1 MSLAGLLGLFT
12 QSNAIAEGVIKTI
25 NETVDKTSDSN
36 LDDAKKTIGKAVDK
50 NSNLSSN
57 QEEDTKQVKNTED
70 LEDGVKDDAS
80 TQVMT
85 EKEVEVTPQPEILGG
100 SVNVYSLRGYNNIDS
115 ESDTFPNRRNMVVDG
130 GITVMFDDQPPM
142 VPHNIDK
149 DRISLSENT
158 CLKCHSKAASKLE
171 MGPKPTSSHFRGRD
185 GKQQKVLVAGRYFC
199 TQCHTPQAHTK
210 PLIKNNFSN

>member
-1 MSLAGLLGLFT
+1 MKTVLIMSLAGLLGLFI
-12 QSNAIAEGVIKTI
+12 QSNAIADDMIKTT
-25 NETVDKTSDSN
+25 NETVDEASNSNVDDAKKPTDKTVDKTSD
-36 LDDAKKTIGKAVDK
+36 
-50 NSNLSSN
+50 LSRD
-57 QEEDTKQVKNTED
+57 QE
-70 LEDGVKDDAS
+70 EDGVKDDTS

-100 SVNVYSLRGYNNIDS
+100 SVNVYSLRGYNNIDN

-142 VPHNIDK
+142 VPHSIDK
-149 DRISLSENT
+149 DRISLNENT

-210 PLIKNNFSN
+210 PLVKNNFSN

>member
-1 MSLAGLLGLFT
+1 MSLAGLLGLFI
-12 QSNAIAEGVIKTI
+12 QSNAIADNVMKTT

-36 LDDAKKTIGKAVDK
+36 LDDAKKTTVKTVDK
-50 NSNLSSN
+50 NSNISSN
-57 QEEDTKQVKNTED
+57 QEKNTEGS
-70 LEDGVKDDAS
+70 EEGVKDNAS
-80 TQVMT
+80 TPVMT
-85 EKEVEVTPQPEILGG
+85 EQKVEVTPQAEILGG

-185 GKQQKVLVAGRYFC
+185 GKQQKTLVAGRYFC

-210 PLIKNNFSN
+210 PLVKNNFSN